1 MYIECGYVCVCVLG
15 LGQEHMITSSLDRI
29 KANVYMYMYACLYII
44 KALGYYLIRI
54 DRNNKIIHDN
64 IKNAKTEQSCQ

>member
-1 MYIECGYVCVCVLG
+1 
-15 LGQEHMITSSLDRI
+15 
-29 KANVYMYMYACLYII
+29 MYMYACLYII